1 MYRVAG
7 MYQPGTKE
15 YKEVYEIAANTYP
28 EDVTANIN
36 AASANIISGDFKK
49 AASYMDKVKD
59 DSRAFNNLGVL
70 AWLSGN
76 TEAAKE
82 WFQKAASVEPEK
94 ANANLEKMVPY
105 ETAVQK

>member
-1 MYRVAG
+1 MNSEAARLIYTNPKLLSLQEMYRVAA

-28 EDVTANIN
+28 EDVTANVN

-59 DSRAFNNLGVL
+59 DSRASITWVYWLGC
-70 AWLSGN
+70 
-76 TEAAKE
+76 
-82 WFQKAASVEPEK
+82 
-94 ANANLEKMVPY
+94 LEIRKQLKNGSRKLQ
-105 ETAVQK
+105 A